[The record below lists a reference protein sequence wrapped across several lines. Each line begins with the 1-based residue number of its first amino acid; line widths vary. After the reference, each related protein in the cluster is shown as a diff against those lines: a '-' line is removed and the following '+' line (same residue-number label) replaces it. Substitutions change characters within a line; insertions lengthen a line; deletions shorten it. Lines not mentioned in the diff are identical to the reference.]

1 MRLINQCVA
10 RTVRVLVLHSYAVYY
25 EYCTGTVGTV
35 PTRTRTGP
43 SFRCLFCRYT
53 YRYSYCTSTGHS
65 LPEER
70 IGEDRYVLL
79 GQALLQITLDP
90 VARGSIPR
98 GGGVFPGYPGD
109 LPEDSTVYQCR
120 VSRLTKVHASYRI
133 PLYGPAAQPLGHRA
147 EAL

>member
-1 MRLINQCVA
+1 MFCCLYGSIFVQ
-10 RTVRVLVLHSYAVYY
+10 Y
-25 EYCTGTVGTV
+25 EY
-35 PTRTRTGP
+35 
-43 SFRCLFCRYT
+43 
-53 YRYSYCTSTGHS
+53 SYGSVQPLKGM
-65 LPEER
+65 
-70 IGEDRYVLL
+70 I
-79 GQALLQITLDP
+79 GQALLRITLDP

>member
-1 MRLINQCVA
+1 M
-10 RTVRVLVLHSYAVYY
+10 
-25 EYCTGTVGTV
+25 
-35 PTRTRTGP
+35 
-43 SFRCLFCRYT
+43 
-53 YRYSYCTSTGHS
+53 
-65 LPEER
+65 
-70 IGEDRYVLL
+70 LL

-109 LPEDSTVYQCR
+109 LPEDSTV
-120 VSRLTKVHASYRI
+120 SRLTKVHASYRI